1 MITQFWLGLA
11 FSSQTHAHFAAA
23 TRRNAPAPH
32 ATPAPP
38 HWPSHIAGAN
48 KLKPGLTAGYC
59 MLECNE
65 CGACLPERPMQGSSA
80 CQGWFSQ
87 TKAQTGARIARSR
100 VKIAENASE
109 MLKMAR
115 NRTNFYVF
123 DVTSRYASIHTGGL
137 AVKPQ
142 PLSNVWP
149 IVSVAEAN
157 GPMQLL
163 PTYSSMFIGIL
174 TLGSPRSL
182 G

>member
-1 MITQFWLGLA
+1 M
-11 FSSQTHAHFAAA
+11 
-23 TRRNAPAPH
+23 
-32 ATPAPP
+32 
-38 HWPSHIAGAN
+38 
-48 KLKPGLTAGYC
+48 
-59 MLECNE
+59 
-65 CGACLPERPMQGSSA
+65 
-80 CQGWFSQ
+80 
-87 TKAQTGARIARSR
+87 
-100 VKIAENASE
+100 ENASE

-174 TLGSPRSL
+174 SGMLCDHNVAKESTALLCAGPSCGGADGPAFKKNLCALRSRSL
-182 G
+182 VASFGARVGTRLLLLLMPPPSLGWTQRGGPGDLTTSWWLEQVVGVELLEWEG